1 MTINKTI
8 MPLNVKNLSYQ
19 IGNKK
24 LIQDIE
30 FSLVSGKKTV
40 LLGPNGAGKSLTL
53 RLCNGLLQPTSG
65 SINWGIPEIKNLS
78 RIRHH
83 QLMVF
88 QRPVLLRRSVKSNIE
103 HALKLR
109 RVPLGERKSRAMLAL
124 KKSGLE
130 PLENFPARSLSG
142 GEQQRL
148 ALARAWA
155 IMPQVLFLDEPTNN
169 LDPAA
174 VRSVEDL
181 ISSFHN
187 SGTKIIMTTHDLA
200 QAKRIA
206 DEVLFIHNGKLL
218 EQSKAESFFLK
229 PKSPEGLAFISGEL
243 LC

>member
-1 MTINKTI
+1 MTKQETI
-8 MPLNVKNLSYQ
+8 LPLEVKKLGYQ
-19 IGNKK
+19 VGNKN
-24 LIQDIE
+24 LIQDLN

-40 LLGPNGAGKSLTL
+40 LLGPHGAGKSLTL
-53 RLCNGLLQPTSG
+53 RLCHGLLKPTNG
-65 SINWGIPEIKNLS
+65 SINWGNPVIKNIN
-78 RIRHH
+78 RIRYH

-109 RVPLGERKSRAMLAL
+109 RVPLNERKSRATFAL
-124 KKSGLE
+124 SKSGLE

-148 ALARAWA
+148 ALARAWS

-174 VRSVEDL
+174 VRSVESL
-181 ISSFHN
+181 ITSFHN

-218 EQSKAESFFLK
+218 EQTKADIFFYK
-229 PKSPEGLAFISGEL
+229 PRSPEGQAFINGEL

>member
-1 MTINKTI
+1 MNEKNALKVEKLTKIYSKKSSKEVKA
-8 MPLNVKNLSYQ
+8 LNSLNLEVKEGE
-19 IGNKK
+19 IFG
-24 LIQDIE
+24 
-30 FSLVSGKKTV
+30 V
-40 LLGPNGAGKSLTL
+40 LGPNGAGKSLTL

-65 SINWGIPEIKNLS
+65 SINLGMPEIKNLNK
-78 RIRHH
+78 IRHH

-187 SGTKIIMTTHDLA
+187 SGTKII
-200 QAKRIA
+200 
-206 DEVLFIHNGKLL
+206 
-218 EQSKAESFFLK
+218 
-229 PKSPEGLAFISGEL
+229 
-243 LC
+243 

>member
-1 MTINKTI
+1 
-8 MPLNVKNLSYQ
+8 
-19 IGNKK
+19 
-24 LIQDIE
+24 
-30 FSLVSGKKTV
+30 
-40 LLGPNGAGKSLTL
+40 
-53 RLCNGLLQPTSG
+53 
-65 SINWGIPEIKNLS
+65 
-78 RIRHH
+78 
-83 QLMVF
+83 MVF

-218 EQSKAESFFLK
+218 EQSKAESFFLR

>member
-1 MTINKTI
+1 MAKNETI
-8 MPLNVKNLSYQ
+8 MPLKIKKLGYQ
-19 IGNKK
+19 VGNKK
-24 LIQDIE
+24 LIKDMN

-53 RLCNGLLQPTSG
+53 RLCNGLLEPTNG
-65 SINWGIPEIKNLS
+65 SINWGKTLINNINI
-78 RIRHH
+78 IRQH

-109 RVPLGERKSRAMLAL
+109 RVPFSERKSRAMLAL
-124 KKSGLE
+124 SKCNLE
-130 PLENFPARSLSG
+130 PLESFPARSLSG

-174 VRSVEDL
+174 VKSVESL
-181 ISSFHN
+181 ITSFHN

-200 QAKRIA
+200 QAKRLA
-206 DEVLFIHNGKLL
+206 DEILFIHNGKLL
-218 EQSKAESFFLK
+218 EQTKADHFFLK
-229 PKSPEGLAFISGEL
+229 PKTPEALAFINGEL